1 MAPLPSGGAEVDTA
15 GADDLE
21 ATRRQLLRFAEDL
34 QTTVTRERQ
43 RREEAD
49 AAYRELSSSYL
60 GMVRTLA
67 EVCEAKDTYTRSH
80 LDRTYQYAL
89 MLTRR
94 VAPEL
99 AERAEIGFGY
109 LLHDIGK
116 VGIPEAILN
125 KPSPLTD
132 EEWEVMRTHPVIGV
146 TLVQP
151 LKLLGD
157 AVGIIR
163 SHHERWDGKGYPEGL
178 AGEDIYL
185 PARIFMMAD
194 CFDAMTTDRPYR
206 KALPLHV
213 ALEEIDRHAG
223 SQFDPDIARAWVEL
237 CEDAGTHDDGTF
249 RLPS

>member
-1 MAPLPSGGAEVDTA
+1 VDVA
-15 GADDLE
+15 RAQDLD
-21 ATRRQLLRFAEDL
+21 ATRRQLLLFAEDL
-34 QTTVTRERQ
+34 QTIVARERE
-43 RREEAD
+43 RREEAEL
-49 AAYRELSSSYL
+49 AYRELSSSYL

-80 LDRTYQYAL
+80 LDRTYQYAT

-94 VAPEL
+94 IAPEL
-99 AERAEIGFGY
+99 AERAEVGFGY

-125 KPSPLTD
+125 KPGPLTD

-151 LKLLGD
+151 LRLLGD

-185 PARIFMMAD
+185 PARIFMIAD

-223 SQFDPDIARAWVEL
+223 TQFDPDCARAWVAL
-237 CEDAGTHDDGTF
+237 CDEVSADSASSF
-249 RLPS
+249 QLPQ

>member
-1 MAPLPSGGAEVDTA
+1 VDTTPA
-15 GADDLE
+15 ADLE
-21 ATRRQLLRFAEDL
+21 ATRRQLLVFADDL
-34 QTTVTRERQ
+34 QRIVVRERQ
-43 RREEAD
+43 RRQEAEQ
-49 AAYRELSSSYL
+49 AYRELSSSYL

-80 LDRTYQYAL
+80 LDRTYHYAL
-89 MLTRR
+89 QLTRR
-94 VAPEL
+94 AAPEL

-125 KPSPLTD
+125 KPAPLTD
-132 EEWEVMRTHPVIGV
+132 DEWEVMRTHPVIGV
-146 TLVQP
+146 TLVEP
-151 LKLLGD
+151 LRLLGD

-185 PARIFMMAD
+185 PARIFSIVD

-206 KALPLHV
+206 RALSIES
-213 ALEEIDRHAG
+213 ALEEIERHAG
-223 SQFDPDIARAWVEL
+223 TQFDADLVAAWTATVEEL
-237 CEDAGTHDDGTF
+237 WSQDDGTLL
-249 RLPS
+249 LPR

>member
-1 MAPLPSGGAEVDTA
+1 MDVSD
-15 GADDLE
+15 ADDLE
-21 ATRRQLLRFAEDL
+21 ATRRQLLLFAEDL
-34 QTTVTRERQ
+34 QTIVARERQ
-43 RREEAD
+43 RREEAEQ
-49 AAYRELSSSYL
+49 AYRELSSSTL

-80 LDRTYQYAL
+80 LDRTYQYAS

-99 AERAEIGFGY
+99 AERAEIGFGF

-125 KPSPLTD
+125 KPEPLTD
-132 EEWEVMRTHPVIGV
+132 EEWQVMRTHPVIGV

-151 LKLLGD
+151 LRLLGD

-185 PARIFMMAD
+185 PARIFMIAD

-206 KALPLHV
+206 KALPLDV
-213 ALEEIDRHAG
+213 AIEEIERHG
-223 SQFDPDIARAWVEL
+223 GTQFDPECARAWVEL
-237 CEDAGTHDDGTF
+237 CEEANSQGSSTLQ
-249 RLPS
+249 LPS

>member
-1 MAPLPSGGAEVDTA
+1 MDITAAE
-15 GADDLE
+15 DLE
-21 ATRRQLLRFAEDL
+21 GTRRQLLLFAEDL
-34 QTTVTRERQ
+34 QTIVARERE
-43 RREEAD
+43 RREEAEL
-49 AAYRELSSSYL
+49 AYRELSSSYL

-94 VAPEL
+94 IAPEL

-125 KPSPLTD
+125 KPGPLTD
-132 EEWEVMRTHPVIGV
+132 EEWQVMRTHPVIGV
-146 TLVQP
+146 TLVKP
-151 LKLLGD
+151 LRLLGD

-185 PARIFMMAD
+185 PARIFMIAD

-223 SQFDPDIARAWVEL
+223 TQFDPDCARAWVAL
-237 CEDAGTHDDGTF
+237 CDEVSSDGASSF
-249 RLPS
+249 QLPR